1 MLLCDIS
8 TSGSVSLFVA
18 SQETSISSVDE
29 VGLSSPEAGRLRR
42 VAAQKRLSVSS
53 VPRRHL
59 RPSQDAPAVCC
70 REKSWLNEVG
80 PRAGLSSRRAAYR
93 EGHRLRGPTSGPSR
107 DPVLEPL
114 LQRPTTLTR
123 QGYSCRFGTPAQ
135 IRALS
140 PAHVH
145 AAGPRPH
152 ATPCRMILA
161 RLVLNLRCFSKRILL

>member
-1 MLLCDIS
+1 MNVNGLYFAVTITFEQGLLAAFDAASLQCDTRTAEGVISSGDTLLLCDIS

-18 SQETSISSVDE
+18 SQDTSISSVYE

-80 PRAGLSSRRAAYR
+80 PRAGLSSRRATYR

-123 QGYSCRFGTPAQ
+123 QGY
-135 IRALS
+135 
-140 PAHVH
+140 
-145 AAGPRPH
+145 
-152 ATPCRMILA
+152 
-161 RLVLNLRCFSKRILL
+161 